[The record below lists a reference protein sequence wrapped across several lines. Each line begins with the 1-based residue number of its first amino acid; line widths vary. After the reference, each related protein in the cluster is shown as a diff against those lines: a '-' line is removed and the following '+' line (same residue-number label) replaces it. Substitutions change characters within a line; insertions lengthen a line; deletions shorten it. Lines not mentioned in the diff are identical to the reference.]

1 MTKKGTDMKTYD
13 QIMEDFQ
20 KLHYSDFAIQL
31 IEALKKETD
40 EKLEVLQDQIHRK
53 EFKKEK
59 DMTIEIVDKDELTNN
74 LPTIMD
80 QIRDLKVEGIKFNH
94 FDSFKILLG
103 ENEILL
109 GEDEILLGE
118 SKVLTIETMNKDDGD
133 CDNCGLNV
141 YVKDKPDN
149 TWIK

>member
-1 MTKKGTDMKTYD
+1 
-13 QIMEDFQ
+13 
-20 KLHYSDFAIQL
+20 
-31 IEALKKETD
+31 
-40 EKLEVLQDQIHRK
+40 
-53 EFKKEK
+53 
-59 DMTIEIVDKDELTNN
+59 MTIEIIDESGLTPN

-94 FDSFKILLG
+94 FDSFK
-103 ENEILL
+103 
-109 GEDEILLGE
+109 ILLGE

>member
-103 ENEILL
+103 E
-109 GEDEILLGE
+109 